1 MVKEPIVCL
10 VASTPDAQR
19 LVAAAARNCYSGKGP
34 TKLLD
39 EMDDNT
45 VEDLLRRVASMGHAS
60 LWEHASYTFTL
71 ENVSR
76 SLLAEITRHRI
87 ASFSVKSQRYVKE
100 TQFDH
105 IRPPTVQA
113 DEEAARLFDHAM
125 EAAGEAYRAL
135 LDRGIPPED
144 ARFVLPN
151 ACCTHIVVTMN
162 ARELLHFFKLR
173 CCHRAQW
180 EIRSVAGQMLAL
192 AREAAPLLFEKA
204 GPACVWGAC
213 GEGTLSCGQADAVRR
228 RYRDDV

>member
-1 MVKEPIVCL
+1 MEKQAEVRLI
-10 VASTPDAQR
+10 AFTPDAQR

-34 TKLLD
+34 SKLLD
-39 EMDDNT
+39 EMDEEAVD
-45 VEDLLRRVASMGHAS
+45 DLLRRVGSMGHAS
-60 LWEHASYTFTL
+60 LWEHASFTFTL

-100 TQFDH
+100 NQFDH

-113 DEEAARLFDHAM
+113 DEEAAELFDRAM
-125 EAAGEAYRAL
+125 ETAGEAYRAL
-135 LDRGIPPED
+135 LERGIPPED

-151 ACCTHIVVTMN
+151 GCCTHIVVTMN
-162 ARELLHFFKLR
+162 ARELLHFFRLR

-192 AREAAPLLFEKA
+192 AREKAPRLFEKA
-204 GPACVWGAC
+204 GPSCVWGAC
-213 GEGTLSCGQADAVRR
+213 GEGTLSCGQAEAVRR